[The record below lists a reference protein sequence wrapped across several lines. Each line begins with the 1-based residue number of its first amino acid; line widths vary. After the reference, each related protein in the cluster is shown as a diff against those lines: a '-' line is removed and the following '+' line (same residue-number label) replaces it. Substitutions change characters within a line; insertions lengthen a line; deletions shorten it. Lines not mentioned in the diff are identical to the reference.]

1 MSDFDDRDGVELPP
15 KSAQSD
21 DLRTRIA
28 AVQASHHHWDYA
40 GALTCA
46 CGEDF
51 GVDNAGWEAAV
62 TDWAQHV
69 ADAVIAELK
78 LQPETLCN
86 PGGAILTRLDGR
98 VLADNRYM
106 RRWAT
111 PWECA
116 ESPVK

>member
-1 MSDFDDRDGVELPP
+1 MT
-15 KSAQSD
+15 D

-28 AVQASHHHWDYA
+28 AAVADYHQRYYHQRWGIKCEC
-40 GALTCA
+40 GADHA
-46 CGEDF
+46 HAF
-51 GVDNAGWEAAV
+51 G
-62 TDWAQHV
+62 V